1 MTAISAVGL
10 QVEVEL
16 NLAALRK
23 LTKQSDNQH
32 IPLVIYG

>member
-10 QVEVEL
+10 QLEVEL

-23 LTKQSDNQH
+23 LTEQSNYQH